1 MTRFTKE
8 EESTVLRPVQL
19 MLVSLATN
27 PQTFRDSPLCPSVLI
42 EGKKAGQVKEQGDN
56 TRRTKASTSDIGIT
70 RNESSDFQRLA
81 AVPERVL
88 EKAISTFRAT
98 LVTD

>member
-1 MTRFTKE
+1 MTA
-8 EESTVLRPVQL
+8 
-19 MLVSLATN
+19 SLSRLEIKLHAK
-27 PQTFRDSPLCPSVLI
+27 QRAGHMLI

-98 LVTD
+98 LVTDE